1 LNARAL
7 ENESHVWYADLD
19 LDEREAAE
27 FTGLL
32 DAGER
37 ARANRF
43 AFPHLR
49 TRFIAAH
56 ALVRQVIGSY
66 LGIAPEEV
74 EFAYSSQGK
83 PHLPQGGGLRFNL
96 SHSSKMAAVAVACN
110 YEVGVD
116 IEDLRTLPDRM
127 DLARRYFSPA
137 EVKWLE
143 GVSPDRQ
150 TAAFFDCWTAK
161 EAYLKARGDGLSFP
175 LDAFQVL
182 PGEAP
187 DDLRLAVYREP
198 GEAAHWLMRR
208 FRIGEAATGALAIE
222 SPANFSLCRKWLLRK
237 PHA

>member
-7 ENESHVWYADLD
+7 ESESHVWYADLD
-19 LDEREAAE
+19 LDEREATE
-27 FTGLL
+27 FSGLL
-32 DAGER
+32 DAGEC

-56 ALVRQVIGSY
+56 ALVRRVLGSY
-66 LGIAPEEV
+66 LGIPPGEV
-74 EFAYSSQGK
+74 EFAYSAQGK
-83 PHLPQGGGLRFNL
+83 PYLPHGGGLRFNL
-96 SHSSKMAAVAVACN
+96 SHSAKMAAVAVARC
-110 YEVGVD
+110 EVGVD

-137 EVKWLE
+137 EVEWLE
-143 GVSPDRQ
+143 GASPERQ
-150 TAAFFDCWTAK
+150 TVAFFDCWTAK

-187 DDLRLAVYREP
+187 DDLRLTVYREP
-198 GEAAHWLMRR
+198 SEAGRWRMRR
-208 FRIGEAATGALAIE
+208 FRIGGAATVALAVE
-222 SPANFSLCRKWLLRK
+222 SPANPCLFRKWQLRDK
-237 PHA
+237 SA